1 MTTEV
6 FRWGA
11 DPRRRATR
19 DLVQL
24 HFSQQKRRVSQK
36 KNKDRHADNDIG
48 VAAKTEAAP
57 PDEVLHEK
65 LLVRGQMAR
74 RRSS

>member
-11 DPRRRATR
+11 DPQRRAPR
-19 DLVQL
+19 DLIQL
-24 HFSQQKRRVSQK
+24 HFGQQKRRVCQE
-36 KNKDRHADNDIG
+36 KNEDRHADNDIG
-48 VAAKTEAAP
+48 VAAKAEATP

-65 LLVRGQMAR
+65 LLV
-74 RRSS
+74 